1 MTELSEKRIDHVS
14 EKFEAQWDFEAA
26 GPLGILHF
34 LLEVNLDALADRQL
48 ATALIQIDI
57 ERSWMEWC
65 NRVEK
70 VGKETDT
77 AQLNEQLSQMPS
89 VDKYSSL
96 FRSQSEFTA
105 SLDELAHC
113 EFACRSQW
121 GDSIGSR
128 YYEHHLGI
136 SIRDPGQPKLR

>member
-1 MTELSEKRIDHVS
+1 MTELSEKRIDLVS

-26 GPLGILHF
+26 GPSAILHF
-34 LLEVNLDALADRQL
+34 LLEEDLDALADRQL

-70 VGKETDT
+70 VGKETDP

-96 FRSQSEFTA
+96 FRSQNVK
-105 SLDELAHC
+105 LA
-113 EFACRSQW
+113 QP
-121 GDSIGSR
+121 SR
-128 YYEHHLGI
+128 YCDKVSVKKSSARCG
-136 SIRDPGQPKLR
+136 